1 MRRPR
6 HPFHPAAARAP
17 LTCRLGWIAGPL
29 LLAAFFVVSLWTSR
43 LLASVYR
50 VGDTEFARYH
60 HAVLGILVSFDG
72 HACGGGFLGGV
83 SRRAW
88 LHPVTAPPPCPQP
101 CRAKN
106 GPQ

>member
-1 MRRPR
+1 MPGRGDCARCLVGSTALAPPAAMRRPR

-60 HAVLGILVSFDG
+60 HAVLGILVSFNV
-72 HACGGGFLGGV
+72 HAGGG
-83 SRRAW
+83 
-88 LHPVTAPPPCPQP
+88 
-101 CRAKN
+101 
-106 GPQ
+106 